1 MQKYKKLCNI
11 SSQSSNNLH
20 KLYFIYIS
28 SKRVA
33 FMQSSVGQQNIQQQK
48 AMPQCNY
55 QPQQNIQTQQQ
66 AVQQHSQSQQNMQTQ
81 QIPQQHAAYQTQ
93 PMLQPQNQT
102 VQVPN
107 YSGVNIQIFNPSV
120 ATPGATA
127 PVYNVNAPNYG
138 ANPASGCYPPGYY
151 TNNWGNGQHNLSSS
165 TTKNTTENKTKTEK
179 REIVQ
184 LTDEYIKNLENY
196 LNSQDK
202 EIRLMGAKEVVARLE
217 EDHSRKD
224 DKALNALINKML
236 QDPYTPVKILA
247 LSALDSRVVTGDD
260 YTVGLLKQMQ
270 NSTSGYGQDA
280 LQATNILLKMSGQK
294 VEKEFEVKDNKK
306 QENKTS
312 QK

>member
-1 MQKYKKLCNI
+1 
-11 SSQSSNNLH
+11 
-20 KLYFIYIS
+20 
-28 SKRVA
+28 
-33 FMQSSVGQQNIQQQK
+33 MQSSVGQQNIQQSQVK
-48 AMPQCNY
+48 PQVQTVSPQNVPPQTNQVQNILPQPVQQY
-55 QPQQNIQTQQQ
+55 QTVPVQPQ
-66 AVQQHSQSQQNMQTQ
+66 AQS
-81 QIPQQHAAYQTQ
+81 
-93 PMLQPQNQT
+93 

-138 ANPASGCYPPGYY
+138 NTPASGCYPSGYY
-151 TNNWGNGQHNLSSS
+151 TNNWGNTTKNLSSS
-165 TTKNTTENKTKTEK
+165 ENNKTDKKTEK

-184 LTDEYIKNLENY
+184 LTDDYIRNLENY

-202 EIRLMGAKEVVARLE
+202 EVRLMGAKEVIARLE

-236 QDPYTPVKILA
+236 QDPSAPVRILA
-247 LSALDSRVVTGDD
+247 LSALDSRVVSGDD

-270 NSTSGYGQDA
+270 NATSGYGQDA
-280 LQATNILLKMSGQK
+280 MQATNILLKMSGKK

-306 QENKTS
+306 SENTAKTET
-312 QK
+312 K